1 MLDFITNSLYVATIV
16 LRIISMNIVQVEMKL
31 NRESHL
37 ILILIYINCI
47 EIYFAKT

>member
-37 ILILIYINCI
+37 YNREKWDPWDPTLIR
-47 EIYFAKT
+47 